1 MPIVGQHMFDLGPV
15 GWMVVALCAA
25 MVGISKTGIPGVG
38 ILVVPLMAAVLPA
51 RSSTGV
57 LLGILILGDLFAA
70 TYYRHHAQWGHVLRL
85 LPATFAGIVAGYF
98 ALRVVS
104 DQQLKPIIGGIV
116 LAMLAVNF
124 WRARVEGDSAKV
136 PSQWWLVAGLGFL
149 AGATTMM
156 ANAAGPVMTVYL
168 LAMRLPKFQFVGTA
182 AWFFFVV
189 NWLKVPFSASLE
201 LMTIESL
208 KLDLL
213 MLPFIAAGAMAGILA
228 LKRIPQKAFNI
239 VVQILAAAAAVKL
252 LF

>member
-1 MPIVGQHMFDLGPV
+1 MFDLDLV

-25 MVGISKTGIPGVG
+25 MVGLSKTGIPGVG

-51 RSSTGV
+51 RGSTGV

-85 LPATFAGIVAGYF
+85 LPASFAGIVAGYF
-98 ALRVVS
+98 GLKVVT
-104 DQQLKPIIGGIV
+104 DEQLKPIIAGIV

-124 WRARVEGDSAKV
+124 WRMRVEGESGKI
-136 PSQWWLVAGLGFL
+136 PSRWWFVVGLGFL
-149 AGATTMM
+149 AGVTTMM
-156 ANAAGPVMTVYL
+156 ANAAGPVMIVYL
-168 LAMRLPKFQFVGTA
+168 LAMKLPKLEFVGTA

-201 LMTIESL
+201 LMTVESL

-213 MLPFIAAGAMAGILA
+213 MLPFIATGAVVGILV

-239 VVQILAAAAAVKL
+239 VVQILAAAAAIKL